1 MLFFCFLF
9 FVFLWPFTANL
20 AQELSVWAA
29 TICQTFLRAFRPALP
44 AAFQTCEETRVT
56 LVGRLPDEWQQKC
69 R

>member
-9 FVFLWPFTANL
+9 FVFPWRFTANL

-29 TICQTFLRAFRPALP
+29 TICQTFLRASGPTLPRP
-44 AAFQTCEETRVT
+44 FQTSEETRVT
-56 LVGRLPDEWQQKC
+56 LVSRLPDEWQQKC